1 MRVIFDDMGFLKLEN
16 DGKIKGYGTEIGAFV
31 RVDDLESGYAFEQLD
46 RGIFTN
52 PDKINARVTIPVS
65 TYEIISKGYE
75 VDIMLYANNYEDSEK
90 KIKFFE
96 DVDQAIDVFEAG
108 ARKAKG
114 TTSEKGLVKSY
125 FANPFGA
132 IQERETNEKLVREYF
147 HKMAEQGVQIGE
159 INTSLAI
166 EGKEKDGPRNA
177 AEELFQLINQ

>member
-1 MRVIFDDMGFLKLEN
+1 MKC
-16 DGKIKGYGTEIGAFV
+16 
-31 RVDDLESGYAFEQLD
+31 LD
-46 RGIFTN
+46 RIC
-52 PDKINARVTIPVS
+52 DA
-65 TYEIISKGYE
+65 
-75 VDIMLYANNYEDSEK
+75 EK
-90 KIKFFE
+90 KIKFFD
-96 DVDQAIDVFEAG
+96 DVDQAISVFEDG